1 MEYHQPDDRWE
12 LFALKDF
19 EAYNKSLVVKGQFHP
34 KVHKDVADSFVL
46 CEYMM
51 AHAYYHYPLYDEAL
65 SKLLLILE
73 MGVKLRCKEL
83 EIPLQYEIYNKKKG
97 ITEER
102 KKKLHQL
109 IEDLDTKEPQK
120 KIKDALHRYRSLR
133 NMFMHP
139 EQYQYSGIGG
149 KKAIVFGIC
158 ILNMLFLNEALFVS
172 IENEVKRLEEFHAQ
186 FNNDLYVMAYADQRI
201 LVEDIGI
208 MGAVPIENI
217 WRYLLVVS
225 PVLELADVDDFS
237 YPVPIIL
244 EIDSVSFNNGKLE
257 VKESDSERIISFE
270 VTDHPTNLAKYQ
282 NFLARKEALPEDE
295 SWAYKLAIKSDISLK
310 KDEFWYKWLWK
321 IDTC

>member
-12 LFALKDF
+12 LFNINNF

-34 KVHKDVADSFVL
+34 KVPKDVADSFVL

-65 SKLLLILE
+65 SKLLRIIE
-73 MGVKLRCKEL
+73 MAVKLRCKEL
-83 EIPLQYEIYNKKKG
+83 QIPLNYEVFNKKKG
-97 ITEER
+97 ETEER

-109 IEDLDTKEPQK
+109 IEDLDSREFQK

-158 ILNMLFLNEALFVS
+158 ILNMLFLPEALFVS
-172 IENEVKRLEEFHAQ
+172 IEIEVKRLKEFHQ
-186 FNNDLYVMAYADQRI
+186 QLDSDLYVMTYADQRI
-201 LVEDIGI
+201 LIEEIGI
-208 MGAVPIENI
+208 MGAVPIENK
-217 WRYLLVVS
+217 WKYLLVVN
-225 PVLELADVDDFS
+225 PVLELADTDDFS

-244 EIDSVSFNNGKLE
+244 EIDSVSLNNGKLE
-257 VKESDSERIISFE
+257 VKESESERIISFE
-270 VTDHPTNLAKYQ
+270 MTNHPVNITKYH
-282 NFLARKEALPEDE
+282 NFLARREALPEHDQWPYE
-295 SWAYKLAIKSDISLK
+295 AAIKSDIAVK
-310 KDEFWYKWLWK
+310 KDEFWYEWLWK
-321 IDTC
+321 IEV